1 MDVSGTQM
9 VVGLVLAVVILIFLV
24 LRTKIHAF
32 LALIIAASIAGIVGG
47 MAPVKVADTISA
59 GFGSTLASIGII
71 IGLGVMIGRILEV
84 SGAAETLAYSL
95 IRFVGKKKEEWA
107 MAIAGYIVSI
117 PIFVDSA
124 FVILNPL
131 VKALS
136 KKTGKS
142 VISLGVALAV
152 GLVITHSLVPPT
164 PGPLGVAGIFG
175 VDIGLMIALG
185 LLFGIPIMIVGVLY
199 AKWLGNRIYQIPD
212 DSDAGFSRPDTKI
225 AYQEFLDLADKKSA
239 ELPSLS
245 KSLLPILIPIILIF
259 LNTTLSAM
267 ELTTGFYEI
276 LIFLGKPIIAVS
288 IGLIA
293 AIYALAGHLSRSAT
307 LDRMEEGIQTA
318 GIIILVTGAGGAL
331 GAVLRESGAGDFI
344 AGKIAELPLPAIL
357 IPFFVATLVRLVQGS
372 GTVAMVTAA
381 SISAPIL
388 ANMEVNMAL
397 AAQAAAMGSM
407 IFSYFNDSLFWVVN
421 RMLGIKNV
429 KEQIMVW
436 SVPTTISWFV
446 GLVCLLIANMFM

>member
-225 AYQEFLDLADKKSA
+225 AYQEFLDLADKKYA

>member
-9 VVGLVLAVVILIFLV
+9 VIGLVLAVVILIFLV

-47 MAPVKVADTISA
+47 MPPVKVADTISS

-95 IRFVGKKKEEWA
+95 IKFVGKKKEEWA
-107 MAIAGYIVSI
+107 LAIAGYIVSI

-199 AKWLGNRIYQIPD
+199 AKWLGKRIYQIPD
-212 DSDAGFSRPDTKI
+212 DSDEGFSRPDAKM
-225 AYQEFLDLADKKSA
+225 AYQEFLDLADQKST
-239 ELPSLS
+239 ELPSLGR
-245 KSLLPILIPIILIF
+245 SLLPILVPIILIF

-267 ELTTGFYEI
+267 GLTTGFYEI

-293 AIYALAGHLSRSAT
+293 AIYALAGNLSRSST

-344 AGKIAELPLPAIL
+344 AGKIAEMPLPAIL
-357 IPFFVATLVRLVQGS
+357 IPFFVSSLVRLVQGS

-436 SVPTTISWFV
+436 SVPTTIAWFV
-446 GLVCLLIANMFM
+446 GLICLLIANMFM